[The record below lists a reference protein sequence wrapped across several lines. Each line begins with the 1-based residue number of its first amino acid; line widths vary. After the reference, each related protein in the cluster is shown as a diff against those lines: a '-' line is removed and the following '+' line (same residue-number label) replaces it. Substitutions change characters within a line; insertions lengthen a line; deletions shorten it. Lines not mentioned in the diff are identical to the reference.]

1 MAKKYELIKNEKDDY
16 TLTFK
21 DKEFNFHADLN
32 MKKKMQG
39 VYKTAKVKMLMDLAS
54 EGLSLKQFT
63 IEEKKDGKTY
73 SDNTNKSELEQ
84 AYIDNEMAEVFNQI
98 CIEKFGMDLSDLIID
113 IGLED
118 KEIEEFSKDLAM
130 ALNGNFPS
138 NGTDTNE
145 KK

>member
-1 MAKKYELIKNEKDDY
+1 MYEITRRGVDDY
-16 TLTFK
+16 ILKYK

-118 KEIEEFSKDLAM
+118 KEIEEFSKELAM

>member
-1 MAKKYELIKNEKDDY
+1 MYEITRRGVDDY
-16 TLTFK
+16 ILKYK

-98 CIEKFGMDLSDLIID
+98 CIERFGMDLSDLIID